1 MSRTVQSLQSPTLAE
16 VLQLRPVREGQA
28 EVVVAGRGLDRR
40 VRWGHVAETPDIGI
54 MLTGDEVVLT
64 TGQLLRESEVQES
77 FVAELAGADA
87 AALLLGMGR
96 AFDTVPPALVAACR
110 RHGLPLIVMWRP
122 IAFVTITE
130 AIQALCA
137 ERGAA
142 RARLSE
148 QVRDTL
154 SGLTLDRAPMQ
165 ALVAE
170 LAQLA
175 GCPVVVENLSRQ
187 VLLSA
192 GRSGLGEV
200 LRDWARLSH
209 AISREAGAQ
218 PLHRTQDGVVAAQL
232 LNGGRPWGRLIFFAH
247 AVPQDRVMVI
257 AERGAQALTLHRM
270 AAGSGADWERQA
282 AHSLFDDLMSGSH
295 TADAIALRAR
305 AAGFPIQH
313 ASLVP
318 LIVQVLRRTGGPAA
332 EHSALAERAR
342 RIAQQGQLALL
353 VGPAAG
359 PTLTMLISVPHDV
372 EPGVAV
378 ADFARRLRAE
388 LGQPLGCVAAG
399 YAVTATGQLS
409 RSLQEAQQVFATGD
423 TREPL
428 VQLAD
433 LRVAGLVRML
443 ADDDHVQAFV
453 DRELGPLLD
462 NPELIELLECF
473 LRCNLNKSLTAE
485 ASHLSRPAV
494 YRRLDQISALLH
506 TDLDDVRAVASLYVA
521 LLGLRARQT

>member
-1 MSRTVQSLQSPTLAE
+1 MQPPTLAE

-28 EVVVAGRGLDRR
+28 EVVVAGRGLDHR

-130 AIQALCA
+130 AIQTLCT
-137 ERGAA
+137 ERSAA

-148 QVRDTL
+148 EVRDKL
-154 SGLTLDRAPMQ
+154 SALTLDRAPMQ

-209 AISREAGAQ
+209 AISREAGTQ
-218 PLHRTQDGVVAAQL
+218 PLHRTQDGVLAAQL
-232 LNGGRPWGRLIFFAH
+232 LHDGRPWGRLILFAH
-247 AVPQDRVMVI
+247 AVAEDRASVI

-270 AAGSGADWERQA
+270 ASGAGVDWERAA
-282 AHSLFDDLMSGSH
+282 AHSLFDDLMSSSH
-295 TADAIALRAR
+295 SADVIALRAR

-313 ASLVP
+313 ANLVP
-318 LIVQVLRRTGGPAA
+318 LIVQELRRPGRSGVEQATL
-332 EHSALAERAR
+332 SERAR
-342 RIAQQGQLALL
+342 RIAQQGQLGLL
-353 VGPAAG
+353 LGPAAG
-359 PTLTMLISVPHDV
+359 GTLTMLISVPHDLDADA
-372 EPGVAV
+372 AV
-378 ADFARRLRAE
+378 CDFARRLRAE

-399 YAVTATGQLS
+399 FPVAATGQLA
-409 RSLQEAQQVFATGD
+409 RSLQEAQQVFAAGD
-423 TREPL
+423 AREPL
-428 VQLAD
+428 VRLAD
-433 LRVAGLVRML
+433 LRIAGLVRTL

-462 NPELIELLECF
+462 NPELLELLECF

-521 LLGLRARQT
+521 LLGLRAREA